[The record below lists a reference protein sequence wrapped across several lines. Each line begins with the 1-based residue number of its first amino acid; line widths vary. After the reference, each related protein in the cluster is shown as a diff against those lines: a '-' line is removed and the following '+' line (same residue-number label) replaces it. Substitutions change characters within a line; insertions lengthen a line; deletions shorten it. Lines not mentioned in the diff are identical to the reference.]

1 MRQKLIK
8 KKSEPKIEEST
19 AERTKLRRQKYKER
33 IENIESK
40 SNAINNNLLKKCFKF
55 ESPVYLTKQLYKIKN
70 KNKNNELVNA
80 IESGLIDLKNEI
92 KKMSK
97 REKKN

>member
-1 MRQKLIK
+1 MFKD
-8 KKSEPKIEEST
+8 
-19 AERTKLRRQKYKER
+19 Y
-33 IENIESK
+33 
-40 SNAINNNLLKKCFKF
+40 FKF
-55 ESPVYLTKQLYKIKN
+55 QSPSDLTKQLYKIKN

-97 REKKN
+97 REKKSKNQMK

>member
-1 MRQKLIK
+1 MNYNLF
-8 KKSEPKIEEST
+8 
-19 AERTKLRRQKYKER
+19 KEY
-33 IENIESK
+33 
-40 SNAINNNLLKKCFKF
+40 FKF
-55 ESPVYLTKQLYKIKN
+55 ESPIDLAKQLFETKN
-70 KNKNNELVNA
+70 KNKNNELVNV